1 MKKSIILFV
10 IVLLTA
16 STTLFAK
23 PSPRDFNDAVA
34 TRQTEQLA
42 SNLEL
47 TKKQTKKLL
56 AINEKYFKK
65 SSLLIGQ
72 RMELRVYADLQ
83 GSIQQTFIEMMSA
96 YNESKI
102 QEIKSILKDNQL
114 TAYEAL
120 LDNQPVIPANPGR
133 IAPEFR
139 RMRSDS

>member
-23 PSPRDFNDAVA
+23 PSPRDFNVAVA

-56 AINEKYFKK
+56 AINEKYLKK
-65 SSLLIGQ
+65 SGQLIGQ
-72 RMELRVYADLQ
+72 RMELSVYTDLQ
-83 GSIQQTFIEMMSA
+83 GNIQQTFFEMMSA

-102 QEIKSILKDNQL
+102 QEIKSILKDDQL
-114 TAYEAL
+114 TAYESL
-120 LDNQPVIPANPGR
+120 LTSQPAMPRNSARNMPDM
-133 IAPEFR
+133 R
-139 RMRSDS
+139 RLRSNS